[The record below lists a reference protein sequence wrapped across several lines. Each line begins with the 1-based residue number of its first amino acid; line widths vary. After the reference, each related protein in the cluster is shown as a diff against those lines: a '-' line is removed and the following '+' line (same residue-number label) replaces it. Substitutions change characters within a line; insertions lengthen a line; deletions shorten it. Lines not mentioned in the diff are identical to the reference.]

1 MPDDSIKVPPND
13 SQGRQLLPTSDVASG
28 NTKTPFTPSPTN
40 ISALPEDGLPENF
53 QPFEHLQE
61 VYIPQHNTI
70 VRRFFSDHPDDWKPN
85 IATARSSLRVA
96 CTMLDDDN
104 QLMMNLRHHLLFD
117 LLGYGK
123 SGLSIFYGSKE
134 NYDPPVVGHPKIV
147 FYFSQDV
154 ASVPVG
160 GTVYDAECS
169 VRLMKLQNTSEDLL
183 AILKGIANE
192 IKTKFV
198 HEAAGIVHSKGSL
211 CVSYHDTVNGFAKG
225 SKILVNTEISG
236 IKIYQLICDCI
247 DIVFDEMK
255 ITVHD
260 PKKPSTVGMP
270 TATQVIMGK
279 TRKLRA
285 YRPVV
290 NVRFRYAYAIIPG
303 NPSPTFLVDTTHR
316 YKPLVKI

>member
-1 MPDDSIKVPPND
+1 MTKIIVP
-13 SQGRQLLPTSDVASG
+13 AS
-28 NTKTPFTPSPTN
+28 P
-40 ISALPEDGLPENF
+40 PEDSLPDNF
-53 QPFEHLQE
+53 DPFEHLQA
-61 VYIPQHNTI
+61 VYIPQHNAAVALYFKDLPT
-70 VRRFFSDHPDDWKPN
+70 DWKPN
-85 IATARSSLRVA
+85 IASPRSALRVA
-96 CTMLDDDN
+96 CTMTDNDN

-147 FYFSQDV
+147 FYFSQDI

-183 AILKGIANE
+183 QKLIEIANE
-192 IKTKFV
+192 VKTKFV
-198 HEAAGIVHSKGSL
+198 HESSGIIHAKGNL

-225 SKILVNTEISG
+225 SKILANAETSAIN
-236 IKIYQLICDCI
+236 IYQLICDCI
-247 DIVFDEMK
+247 DIVFDETK

-260 PKKPSTVGMP
+260 PKKPSTVGIP
-270 TATQVIMGK
+270 TTTQLIMGK

>member
-1 MPDDSIKVPPND
+1 MSEDDKVYVPNSQWTPVNPP
-13 SQGRQLLPTSDVASG
+13 SVIATGATTTPTKPVVTAA
-28 NTKTPFTPSPTN
+28 TPS
-40 ISALPEDGLPENF
+40 IDSLPDGF
-53 QPFEHLQE
+53 DPFEHLQQ
-61 VYIPQHNTI
+61 VYIPQHNAI
-70 VRRFFSDHPDDWKPN
+70 VKLYFKDLPTDWKPN
-85 IATARSSLRVA
+85 IATARSSLCVA
-96 CTMLDDDN
+96 CTMLDSDN

-117 LLGYGK
+117 LLGYGR

-147 FYFSQDV
+147 FYFSQDI

-169 VRLMKLQNTSEDLL
+169 VRLMKLQNTSENLL
-183 AILKGIANE
+183 ATLKEIAGE

-198 HEAAGIVHSKGSL
+198 HEASGIIHAKGNL
-211 CVSYHDTVNGFAKG
+211 CISYHDTINGFPKG
-225 SKILVNTEISG
+225 SKILANSETSATN
-236 IKIYQLICDCI
+236 IYQLICDCI
-247 DIVFDEMK
+247 DIVFDETK

-260 PKKPSTVGMP
+260 PKKLSTVGIP
-270 TATQVIMGK
+270 TATQIIMGK

-303 NPSPTFLVDTTHR
+303 NPSPTFLIDTTHR

>member
-1 MPDDSIKVPPND
+1 MPNEPDPPKVAPGTENVHFTPTVTPATPDAEKLPDDFN
-13 SQGRQLLPTSDVASG
+13 
-28 NTKTPFTPSPTN
+28 
-40 ISALPEDGLPENF
+40 
-53 QPFEHLQE
+53 PFEHLQDI
-61 VYIPQHNTI
+61 YIPQHNAAVALYFKDLPT
-70 VRRFFSDHPDDWKPN
+70 DWKPN

-96 CTMLDDDN
+96 CTMQDSDN

-123 SGLSIFYGSKE
+123 SGLSIFYGSRE
-134 NYDPPVVGHPKIV
+134 SNEPSVVGHPKIV
-147 FYFSQDV
+147 FYFSQDI

-183 AILKGIANE
+183 LILTRIANE

-198 HEAAGIVHSKGSL
+198 HESAGIVHSKENL
-211 CVSYHDTVNGFAKG
+211 CISYKDTANGFPKG
-225 SKILVNTEISG
+225 SKILANTENSAIN
-236 IKIYQLICDCI
+236 IYQLICDCI
-247 DIVFDEMK
+247 DIVFDETK

-260 PKKPSTVGMP
+260 PKKPSPVGIP
-270 TATQVIMGK
+270 TATQTIMGK
-279 TRKLRA
+279 KRKLRA

-303 NPSPTFLVDTTHR
+303 NPNPTFLVDTTHR